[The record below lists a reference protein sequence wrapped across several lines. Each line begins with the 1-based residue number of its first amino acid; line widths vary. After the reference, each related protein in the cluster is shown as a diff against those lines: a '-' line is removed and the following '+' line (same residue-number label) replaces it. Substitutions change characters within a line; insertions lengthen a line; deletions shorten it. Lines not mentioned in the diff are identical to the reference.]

1 MSKERMERVR
11 REKYQELLN
20 AGKLL
25 PGETL
30 EEYYDR
36 SVSEMDHSE
45 ADALFDGVEQDTRT
59 KAEKKRDYDAFLDR
73 YLKENPMAQ
82 VCVSPKVNEDDDDA

>member
-11 REKYQELLN
+11 REKYQELLA

-30 EEYYDR
+30 EEYFARERVGRDQ
-36 SVSEMDHSE
+36 SHI
-45 ADALFDGVEQDTRT
+45 DALFERMTHDTRT
-59 KAEKKRDYDAFLDR
+59 PEEKKRDYEAHIQDFL
-73 YLKENPMAQ
+73 KKNPRAQ
-82 VCVSPKVNEDDDDA
+82 VCVFGIPNDTVHG